1 MSIGIIGGSG
11 LYEWDALEEG
21 TWLTVETPWGEP
33 SDQLLQGTL
42 DGKKVYFLPRHGR
55 AHRILPSEVNHRANI
70 FAMKQCGV
78 EAILSVSAVGSLSE
92 AIKPRDVLMPDQYFD
107 RMRSSP
113 RHTFFG
119 NGVAAHVSLS
129 DPVCPF
135 MHSLLVDVATDIRDS
150 NPDFSDRHV
159 HGRGTYVNMEGPA
172 FSTRAESE
180 FYRRQGFEVIG
191 MTSMPEARLAREA
204 ELPYASLS
212 LITDYDCWHVEEG
225 PVTAD
230 LVAGHVRANKA
241 FAQAILREFVARLPD
256 VFPSPAHEALA
267 GAVMTAPTA
276 IPSDIRRKIPWL
288 P

>member
-11 LYEWDALEEG
+11 LYEWDALQDA
-21 TWLTVETPWGEP
+21 TWVPVDTPWGP
-33 SDQLLQGTL
+33 TSDDFLRGTL
-42 DGKKVYFLPRHGR
+42 DGKTVYFLPRHGR
-55 AHRILPSEVNHRANI
+55 NHQLLPSEVNHRANV
-70 FAMKQCGV
+70 FALKQCGV
-78 EAILSVSAVGSLSE
+78 DAILSVSAVGSLSE

-113 RHTFFG
+113 QHTFFG
-119 NGVAAHVSLS
+119 NGVAAHISLS

-135 MHSLLVDVATDIRDS
+135 MHSLLVEVATDVRDS
-150 NPDFSDRHV
+150 NPEFGDRHV

-191 MTSMPEARLAREA
+191 MTSMPETRLAREA
-204 ELPYASLS
+204 ELPYTSLA

-230 LVAGHVRANKA
+230 LVAGHVRANKT

-256 VFPSPAHEALA
+256 VFPSPAHEALR
-267 GAVMTAPTA
+267 GAVMTAPAA
-276 IPSDIRRKIPWL
+276 IPEEIRRKIPWL
-288 P
+288 E